1 MAANAGKFEFKGEYL
16 GRVQKAMS
24 KYPHERRQSA
34 VLALLDLAQRQ
45 DGSVL
50 PAGAVETVAD
60 MLGMPVIR
68 VMEVATFF
76 TMINLTPV
84 GKFHLQMCGTT
95 PCMLGGADEVL
106 EATERHLGIRRGGT
120 TADGMFTIS
129 VVECLGACCN
139 APMVQ
144 INDDYYED
152 LTPESFVSIL
162 DRLKAGETV
171 TPGSQIGRRTSEPK
185 DGLTSLTTLSF
196 DQTGGDD

>member
-1 MAANAGKFEFKGEYL
+1 MVANATKFAFEGEFAE
-16 GRVQKAMS
+16 RAQKAMS

-45 DGSVL
+45 DGRVL
-50 PAGAVETVAD
+50 PSGAIQTVAE
-60 MLGMPVIR
+60 MLGMPEIR

-76 TMINLTPV
+76 TMINLKPV

-95 PCMLGGADEVL
+95 PCMLCGADEVL
-106 EATERHLGIRRGGT
+106 EAAEKHLGIRRGET
-120 TADGMFTIS
+120 SADGSFTIS

-152 LTPESFVSIL
+152 LTPESFVGIL
-162 DRLKAGETV
+162 DKLKAGETV
-171 TPGSQIGRRTSEPK
+171 KPGSQTGRRTSEPQG
-185 DGLTSLTTLSF
+185 GLTSLTTLTF
-196 DQTGGDD
+196 DQPGGDD